1 MRLRRVLPLAART
14 SALSLALLLGAV
26 GCGPVA
32 EHSSWQV
39 AGPQPVGPGARS
51 TPPGTPA
58 SGTDPTR
65 PGVGQ
70 SAPTGSPTV
79 GRPGGAAGVM
89 SGPAGSQS
97 RTGTDAVALTFDDGP
112 DPVNTPKLLDLLA
125 AQGVKATFCLVGHR
139 VRDNQEIVKRI
150 AAEGHTLCN
159 HSWQHLEDLAK
170 RPDAYLLR
178 DLVATNEQIH
188 KAVPGAPIKYFRA
201 PYGNFTPRLN
211 GFAAQLGM
219 TPLSWNVDDECWL
232 TSKYG
237 TGGKMT
243 AHMAAMVHK
252 ETRKGSII
260 LSHDNL
266 KPQTPVAY
274 QQILPWLKARFTLV
288 PMPVD

>member
-1 MRLRRVLPLAART
+1 MRLRRLLPLAART
-14 SALSLALLLGAV
+14 SALSLALLLGAA
-26 GCGPVA
+26 GCGPFA
-32 EHSSWQV
+32 EHTSGWQV
-39 AGPQPVGPGARS
+39 AGPKPVGTGTR
-51 TPPGTPA
+51 TPPPAGTPA
-58 SGTDPTR
+58 ALP
-65 PGVGQ
+65 
-70 SAPTGSPTV
+70 PTGNPTA
-79 GRPGGAAGVM
+79 GRAAGGVM

-112 DPVNTPKLLDLLA
+112 DPVNTPKLLDLLK

-139 VRDNQEIVKRI
+139 VRDNQAIVKRI

-170 RPDAYLLR
+170 RPDAYLMR

-188 KAVPGAPIKYFRA
+188 KAVPGAMIRYFRA
-201 PYGNFTPRLN
+201 PYGNFTTRLN
-211 GFAAQLGM
+211 GFAARLGM

-237 TGGKMT
+237 TGGTMI
-243 AHMAAMVHK
+243 AHMAAMVHR

-266 KPQTPVAY
+266 KPQTIVAY
-274 QQILPWLKARFTLV
+274 QQILPWLKARFRLV
-288 PMPVD
+288 PMPVT